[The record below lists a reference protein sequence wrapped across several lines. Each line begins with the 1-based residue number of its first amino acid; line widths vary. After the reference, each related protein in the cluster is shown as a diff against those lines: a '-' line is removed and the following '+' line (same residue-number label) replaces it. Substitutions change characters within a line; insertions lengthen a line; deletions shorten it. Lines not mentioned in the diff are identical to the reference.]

1 LHKYAN
7 RGTNP
12 TEISFKLNNA
22 YDGLVSNFVS
32 WLYFLIVK
40 YTFIRKTNE
49 TFLNPP
55 ALQTVLL
62 TRILLYGCAIDMS
75 ACMNLKAKMIFKHS
89 TNFSIFTANFW
100 HNWSRSTT
108 LQMFRIIT
116 TKDRKAH
123 SRWTVNIWYRLYVGC
138 NPFICRQR
146 VGQAGILL
154 SAKTTLHWHRNLPRI
169 LMCLVT
175 VVFCVRWLQIVS
187 WLRLRLLLSMSRQCC
202 WLYLGKRYEYR
213 RRYFSHSLN
222 YLQAKGDK
230 E

>member
-1 LHKYAN
+1 
-7 RGTNP
+7 
-12 TEISFKLNNA
+12 
-22 YDGLVSNFVS
+22 VS
-32 WLYFLIVK
+32 WLYVLIIK

-55 ALQTVLL
+55 TLQTVLL

-75 ACMNLKAKMIFKHS
+75 ACINLKAKMIFKHS

-100 HNWSRSTT
+100 HDWSRSTT

-116 TKDRKAH
+116 TKDRKVH

-213 RRYFSHSLN
+213 RRYFSHSLK
-222 YLQAKGDK
+222 YSQAKGDK

>member
-1 LHKYAN
+1 
-7 RGTNP
+7 
-12 TEISFKLNNA
+12 
-22 YDGLVSNFVS
+22 
-32 WLYFLIVK
+32 
-40 YTFIRKTNE
+40 
-49 TFLNPP
+49 
-55 ALQTVLL
+55 
-62 TRILLYGCAIDMS
+62 MS
-75 ACMNLKAKMIFKHS
+75 ACINLKAKMIFKHS

-100 HNWSRSTT
+100 HDWSRSTT

-116 TKDRKAH
+116 TKDRKVHSRWTVNIWHDWSRSTTLQMFRIITTKDRKVH

-213 RRYFSHSLN
+213 RRYFSHSLK
-222 YLQAKGDK
+222 YSQAKGDK